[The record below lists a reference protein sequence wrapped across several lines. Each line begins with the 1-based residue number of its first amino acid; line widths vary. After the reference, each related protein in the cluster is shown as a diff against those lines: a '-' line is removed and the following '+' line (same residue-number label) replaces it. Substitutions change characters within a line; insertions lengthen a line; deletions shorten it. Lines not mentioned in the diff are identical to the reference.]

1 MSMDMDPDTL
11 YSRQPAQAG
20 EEQSQSIL
28 EQERQIA
35 RLRTLQE
42 VCCKFNSKLDLEDAL
57 ANILD
62 EAIRAVGAERGCL
75 LLANQ
80 ATDELQVRL
89 CRRLQLSDFDGN
101 LFRFSRTVIERVYRE
116 GKPVLTANAAEDP
129 DFTRADSVIRNSLRS
144 ILCLPLHSQGEMIGV
159 LYLDNRLKVGQFQE
173 DDLALVKAIADQ
185 AAIALRNAQL
195 HEEVVN
201 RAQKQMQTLQHI
213 QSLNQIS
220 LRVQGLTNFCDLY
233 AVIGEELEQ
242 FGYHCA
248 IALLSSDKTRL
259 ETHYVSSNGM
269 AILDIAE
276 CPEGVPFIPLAET
289 VVCRQVLETRS
300 GWFASDLDDVMAEL
314 LGHPIGLAGQ
324 PAFVA
329 PLVASNQSIGLLILG
344 LDSAHL
350 EDSSLL
356 MAFANQ
362 IAIIIETFRLYGEA
376 RRRLEEQTTLRA
388 EMQSVLAIAR
398 AMVSEIGL
406 DNLLAFIMAQAE
418 HLTNAQGAA
427 VLLLSDG
434 GQSLE
439 VAPSSASWLQ
449 MKAGSSLSVEGS
461 LAGLAIDDRQVQ
473 VSNQAQADD
482 HTISVRALLQPIELR
497 SILCAPLVV
506 QGKSL
511 GVLLMWNKHEGAFT
525 AHDSRLM
532 GLFADQAALALHN
545 AQLYQAAQQELAE
558 RKRAEEALLGHYR
571 ELELLNH
578 ATQAFNSTLHLNQ
591 VLTTV
596 LEGIRQL
603 LSVIGCQIWLID
615 PETDEL
621 VCRQAAGS
629 SSESVRGRR
638 LALGEGLVGKVASS
652 GESQVVADI
661 QIEEGF
667 FEEIAREIGG
677 EVRSVLCVPLRA
689 KRGVIGVICL
699 EDTRVNHF
707 GSTDVGWVEALAAA
721 AASAIENAQLH
732 TRIRQLAAEQERQK
746 LARDLHDT
754 VTQSLYSI
762 GMAAQTS
769 LKLARQEHFDTGAL
783 DAIKHILALSQ
794 TTLSEMR
801 EFLYDLHPTALADT
815 GLIESLAQHFD
826 VLRTQYLV
834 SIDFRA
840 DSEPLVPMIHK
851 EALFHIAREALW
863 NVVKYASATHVDVLL
878 RVEGNQVILSVVD
891 DGAGFDPSVFVEEE
905 TVGLRNM
912 KQRAELVGG
921 VLELDTSP
929 DHGTRITARIPLQTS
944 ERTSEVHS

>member
-1 MSMDMDPDTL
+1 MGPDIL
-11 YSRQPAQAG
+11 YSGQPAQASQ
-20 EEQSQSIL
+20 EQSQSAF

-35 RLRTLQE
+35 RLRTLQQISR
-42 VCCKFNSKLDLEDAL
+42 KLNSKLELEDAL
-57 ANILD
+57 VNILD
-62 EAIRAVGAERGCL
+62 EAIQAVGAERGCL
-75 LLANQ
+75 LMVNK
-80 ATDELQVRL
+80 ATDELEVRL
-89 CRRLQLSDFDGN
+89 CRRLQLSEFDGKP
-101 LFRFSRTVIERVYRE
+101 FRFSRTVIERVYRE
-116 GKPVLTANAAEDP
+116 GEAVLTANAAEDP
-129 DFTRADSVIRNSLRS
+129 ELTKADSVIRSSLRS
-144 ILCLPLHSQGEMIGV
+144 ILCVPLHSQGEMIGV

-173 DDLALVKAIADQ
+173 DDLALVNAIGDQ

-195 HEEVVN
+195 HQEVVN
-201 RAQKQMQTLQHI
+201 RAQRQMQVLQHI

-220 LRVQGLTNFCDLY
+220 LRVQGLTDFCDLY

-248 IALLSSDKTRL
+248 IALLSSDKTHL
-259 ETHYVSSNGM
+259 ETHYVSSDG
-269 AILDIAE
+269 ITIPDTSG
-276 CPEGVPFIPLAET
+276 CPEGVPVVALDET
-289 VVCRQVLETRS
+289 VICRQVLETRS
-300 GWFASDLDDVMAEL
+300 GWFASSLDDVMVEL
-314 LGHPIGLAGQ
+314 LGHPTDLADKS
-324 PAFVA
+324 AFVA
-329 PLVASNQSIGLLILG
+329 PLVAGNQALGLLTLG
-344 LDSAHL
+344 LGSPHL

-356 MAFANQ
+356 LAFANQ
-362 IAIIIETFRLYGEA
+362 IATIIETFRLYGEA

-406 DNLLAFIMAQAE
+406 DNLLAFIMAQAG

-427 VLLLSDG
+427 VLLLSDD

-439 VAPSSASWLQ
+439 VAPSSASWLH
-449 MKAGSSLSVEGS
+449 MEAGSSLSIEGS
-461 LAGLAIDDRQVQ
+461 LAGLVIGDQQVH
-473 VSNQAQADD
+473 VNNQAQDD
-482 HTISVRALLQPIELR
+482 DRTISIRALLQPIELH

-511 GVLLMWNKHEGAFT
+511 GVLLMWNKQDGAFT
-525 AHDSRLM
+525 THDNRLM

-545 AQLYQAAQQELAE
+545 AQLYQAAQQELVE
-558 RKRAEEALLGHYR
+558 RKRAEQALLGHYR
-571 ELELLNH
+571 ELELLNQ

-591 VLTTV
+591 VLATV

-603 LSVIGCQIWLID
+603 LSVIACQIWLID

-629 SSESVRGRR
+629 GSEIVRGRR

-661 QIEEGF
+661 QGEECF
-667 FEEIAREIGG
+667 FEEIARETGVEI
-677 EVRSVLCVPLRA
+677 RSVLCVPLRA
-689 KRGVIGVICL
+689 KRGVIGVIHL
-699 EDTRVNHF
+699 VDAHVNHF

-732 TRIRQLAAEQERQK
+732 TQIRQLAAEQERQK

-769 LKLARQEHFDTGAL
+769 LKLARQDHLDTGAL
-783 DAIKHILALSQ
+783 AAIKHILALSQ

-801 EFLYDLHPTALADT
+801 EFLYDLHPTALADR
-815 GLIESLAQHFD
+815 GLIGSLVQHFD
-826 VLRTQYLV
+826 VLRTKYLV

-878 RVEGNQVILSVVD
+878 GVEGNQVTLSVVD
-891 DGAGFDPSVFVEEE
+891 DGAGFDPSVYIEEE
-905 TVGLRNM
+905 TIGLRNM

-921 VLELDTSP
+921 VLELDTTP
-929 DHGTRITARIPLQTS
+929 GHGTRITARIPLQTS
-944 ERTSEVHS
+944 DPTGKIHS